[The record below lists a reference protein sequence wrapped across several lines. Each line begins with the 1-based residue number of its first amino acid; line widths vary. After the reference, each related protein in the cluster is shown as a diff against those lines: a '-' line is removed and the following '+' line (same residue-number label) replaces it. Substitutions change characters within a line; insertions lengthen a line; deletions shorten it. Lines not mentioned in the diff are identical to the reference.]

1 MIRRP
6 PRSTLFPYTTLFRSL
21 LDARI
26 GRTRGAVHLPQ
37 EVELLREVGDE
48 RRLGER
54 VEVVR
59 SAARG
64 NGNGARDAR
73 AIGDCARLA
82 RRFLE
87 ILERNVVG
95 VGVAGARSGKGPD
108 PGPLAHVAGGFFHRP
123 FLELQLFVH
132 TILEVDV
139 GIVGASEEVRAED
152 ALEKAAGNVE
162 AVGEEALGACTS
174 KLSHS
179 SVGSRRR
186 PQRAPIL
193 ARASRSLKLF
203 RGLDRRRRL
212 GPSGGPETPGLSRG
226 CA

>member
-1 MIRRP
+1 MP
-6 PRSTLFPYTTLFRSL
+6 GQPGPSTTVIVPAGAFTAPSL
-21 LDARI
+21 
-26 GRTRGAVHLPQ
+26 RTAWR
-37 EVELLREVGDE
+37 
-48 RRLGER
+48 
-54 VEVVR
+54 
-59 SAARG
+59 AASS
-64 NGNGARDAR
+64 

-123 FLELQLFVH
+123 FLELQLLVH

-162 AVGEEALGACTS
+162 AIGEEALGACAS

-179 SVGSRRR
+179 SV
-186 PQRAPIL
+186 
-193 ARASRSLKLF
+193 AS
-203 RGLDRRRRL
+203 
-212 GPSGGPETPGLSRG
+212 
-226 CA
+226 

>member
-6 PRSTLFPYTTLFRSL
+6 PRSTLFPYTTLFRSDPPPAPVFEEEVERDAPAAAVGADLALAARLGDRGHVETHEGPYVAHGPARGRRDQRHDLLARERRDDL

-54 VEVVR
+54 VEAVR

-64 NGNGARDAR
+64 NGDGARDAR

-108 PGPLAHVAGGFFHRP
+108 PGPL
-123 FLELQLFVH
+123 E
-132 TILEVDV
+132 
-139 GIVGASEEVRAED
+139 
-152 ALEKAAGNVE
+152 
-162 AVGEEALGACTS
+162 
-174 KLSHS
+174 
-179 SVGSRRR
+179 
-186 PQRAPIL
+186 RAP
-193 ARASRSLKLF
+193 A
-203 RGLDRRRRL
+203 
-212 GPSGGPETPGLSRG
+212 T
-226 CA
+226 